1 MSGDIVIAGY
11 AETKIDVKTGRSV
24 YDLAGEAFA
33 ALLDANGLD
42 VRAIDGLS
50 VSVAQSEASNP
61 FYAAYM
67 ADALGLAP
75 AWLHLAGLG
84 GASVLSGVANAAN
97 AIRAGQCTVAVVIG
111 ADAPTTSHR
120 GYFGGYQPE
129 FQTPS
134 GIGGPPGM
142 FGLLSNRYDTQYG
155 LDRDA
160 LAKIAV
166 TQRAHGLLNDNAC
179 PKLKKPLSRD
189 DYFASRIVAEPLR
202 MLDCVMFCDG
212 ANIVLV
218 TAAETARDLGLTKR
232 ARLSGYGERSNFE
245 GSEPL
250 ADATSTGFAIAGPQ
264 ALRAAGITPREIAS
278 FHPYDDFTIAVM
290 LQLEQIG
297 FCEPGGGGA
306 FITDTDLSYAGTLPL
321 NTGGGQISAGQI
333 GLGSGG
339 TNLVEA
345 VRQLFGEGGARQ
357 VADTRNAL
365 VTGIGVIPYA
375 RNWTTSAALV
385 LENV

>member
-1 MSGDIVIAGY
+1 MSSDIVIAAY
-11 AETKIDVKTGRSV
+11 AETPIDVKTGRSV

-33 ALLDANGLD
+33 QLLELNGLD
-42 VRAIDGLS
+42 IRAIDGLS
-50 VSVAQSEASNP
+50 VSVPQSEAPNP

-75 AWLHLAGLG
+75 TWLHLAGLG

-97 AIRAGQCTVAVVIG
+97 AIRSGQCTAAIVIG
-111 ADAPTTSHR
+111 ADAPTTTHR

-129 FQTPS
+129 FQTQS

-142 FGLLSNRYDTQYG
+142 FGLLSNRYDTEYG

-166 TQRAHGLLNDNAC
+166 TQRAHALLNDNAC

-189 DYFASRIVAEPLR
+189 GYFASRIVADPLR

-212 ANIVLV
+212 ANAVLV
-218 TAAETARDLGLTKR
+218 TSAENAIALGLKKR
-232 ARLSGYGERSNFE
+232 ARLSGYGEITNFE
-245 GSEPL
+245 GAEPL
-250 ADATSTGFAIAGPQ
+250 AGITRTGFATAGPQ
-264 ALRAAGITPREIAS
+264 ALRGAGITPRDVAS

-297 FCEPGGGGA
+297 FCEAGGGGK
-306 FITDTDLSYAGTLPL
+306 FIIDTDLSHTGRLPL

-375 RNWTTSAALV
+375 RNWSTSAALV
-385 LENV
+385 LETT